1 MLMVDDKFDSDEN
14 LIKGVF
20 NRVINE
26 SENDQP
32 SSILCDLHFALR
44 KELRI
49 LALAMHMSSENLG
62 HPPFD
67 YLGFGSSIVM

>member
-1 MLMVDDKFDSDEN
+1 M
-14 LIKGVF
+14 
-20 NRVINE
+20 

-67 YLGFGSSIVM
+67 YFGFGSSIVM

>member
-1 MLMVDDKFDSDEN
+1 MINLIAIEN
-14 LIKGVF
+14 LIKGERF
-20 NRVINE
+20 NREINE
-26 SENDQP
+26 SDNDQP

-44 KELRI
+44 EELMI

-67 YLGFGSSIVM
+67 YFGFRSSIVM